1 MSAPSDP
8 KLNQPNEINLEI
20 TQTPDLD
27 RGNFTAIK
35 SSETSQQHNF
45 SARSFVY
52 AAHAIL
58 IVITLGLINWLSSA
72 SSISSNMEFQFSQH
86 LHQTLISSSW

>member
-1 MSAPSDP
+1 MSAPYNP
-8 KLNQPNEINLEI
+8 ELNQPNEINLEI
-20 TQTPDLD
+20 TQTPSQDQGDL
-27 RGNFTAIK
+27 TTIK
-35 SSETSQQHNF
+35 SSDISQQHNF

-72 SSISSNMEFQFSQH
+72 SSVSPNMEFQLSQH
-86 LHQTLISSSW
+86 LHRTLISSSW